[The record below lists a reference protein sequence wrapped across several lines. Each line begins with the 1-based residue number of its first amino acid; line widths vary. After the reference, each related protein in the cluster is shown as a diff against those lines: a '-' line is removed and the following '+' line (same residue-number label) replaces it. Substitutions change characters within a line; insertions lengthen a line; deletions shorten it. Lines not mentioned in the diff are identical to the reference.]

1 MGAGIYATAAQAS
14 LVVHALRQLDI
25 ELLPQ
30 FTWSAGEY
38 RYARQLA
45 NAADYNFGKLTATA

>member
-30 FTWSAGEY
+30 VTWSAGEY

-45 NAADYNFGKLTATA
+45 DTRPTTTSAS